1 MTVEVHAFAT
11 LKKLLPEN
19 GSAQVE
25 VEPGTTV
32 EDLAR
37 SLDLP
42 LGEIRIVMRNN
53 RHVELET
60 VVEDGDRVAF
70 FPAVG
75 GG

>member
-11 LKKLLPEN
+11 LKKLLPDGE
-19 GSAQVE
+19 AQVE

-32 EDLAR
+32 HDLAR
-37 SLDLP
+37 SLNLP
-42 LGEIRIVMRNN
+42 LDEIRIVMRNN
-53 RHVELET
+53 RHVEMEA